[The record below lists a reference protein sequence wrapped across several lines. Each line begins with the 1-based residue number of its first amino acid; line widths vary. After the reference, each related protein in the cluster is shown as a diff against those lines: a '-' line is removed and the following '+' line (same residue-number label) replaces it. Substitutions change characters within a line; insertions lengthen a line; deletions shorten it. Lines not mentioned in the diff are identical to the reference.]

1 LSFSSQALFS
11 LTLKCFTCDLMA
23 GHRASKRINLI
34 WSTLLGIGFPVA
46 ILIPFID
53 TYLVKHVPVQTQ
65 VPFEFTNGLLFIAS
79 ILFGFS
85 SLIIVSKDWVDK
97 KMWAVLI
104 PPLVLIVLSG
114 VTISNLALGYA
125 DSVQALVFCSASF
138 NANVVSTAFILGY
151 ITRKPTGK

>member
-1 LSFSSQALFS
+1 M
-11 LTLKCFTCDLMA
+11 TERKV
-23 GHRASKRINLI
+23 SKRINLI

-53 TYLVKHVPVQTQ
+53 TYLVKRVPIQTQ
-65 VPFEFTNGLLFIAS
+65 VSFEFTNGLLFIAS

-125 DSVQALVFCSASF
+125 NSVQALVFCSASF

-151 ITRKPTGK
+151 ITRKPISK